1 MYGVAGTIE
10 LRAHHIA
17 RLVVAALMTITTL
30 VPQTLPA
37 AAASERTLYLY
48 YTHTKETARITFKRN
63 GQYIQSGLR
72 ELNQFLRDWRR
83 NEPAKMDPRLFDLV
97 WEVYQEVGATQPI
110 HIVSAY
116 RAPETNAMLRS
127 RSSGVA
133 ENSKH
138 MDGQAMDF
146 FIPGVPLNKLRAVA
160 MRKQVGGVGYYPTS
174 GSPFVHLDTGNV
186 RAWPRMTKAQLE
198 EIFPDGKTL
207 HIPSSGKPL
216 SQQGYQLAR
225 AEWQKCHQV
234 PCGGSSNFAVASN
247 NGGGSGGTLMDLFF
261 GGGDDGEAAS
271 APVEVASASTEQ
283 QAPKVAPVPMMRPQ
297 TAMALA
303 EAGEPASI
311 PFSTEGSA
319 PLDPELMTASLAAPV
334 PARKSEALVAE
345 TTGETA
351 VMAIASLDTPPVPAP
366 RLHMTNP
373 PEEAE
378 TVLTAYAAPSLQ
390 KPGTQQ
396 ALERIIE
403 TAMVPP
409 LPGED
414 AAPPLRLEGISQMQ
428 TASIGGGAPST
439 PDLLDM
445 TWGAMGQQ
453 PEPAP
458 VAEAL
463 AELVEKD
470 PGDGTIGMRNVRL
483 IAPDL
488 EHVAATMVAPVPIS
502 SSHFAVI
509 FEHDEADF
517 DPATELGSHV
527 PQMGIGDEPP
537 SFSAT
542 RFTMK
547 PLVVAAR

>member
-1 MYGVAGTIE
+1 

-17 RLVVAALMTITTL
+17 RLVLAALMTITTL
-30 VPQTLPA
+30 VPQTLPV

-63 GQYIQSGLR
+63 GQYVQSGLR

-83 NEPAKMDPRLFDLV
+83 DEPAKMDPRLFDLV
-97 WEVYQEVGATQPI
+97 WEVYQEVDATQPI
-110 HIVSAY
+110 YIVSAY

-138 MDGQAMDF
+138 IDGQAMDF
-146 FIPGVPLNKLRAVA
+146 YIPGVPLNKLRAVA

-186 RAWPRMTKAQLE
+186 RAWPRMTRAQLE

-207 HIPSSGKPL
+207 HIPPSGKPL
-216 SQQGYQLAR
+216 SQRGYQLAR
-225 AEWQKCHQV
+225 AEWQRCHRV

-247 NGGGSGGTLMDLFF
+247 DGGSGGTLMDLFF
-261 GGGDDGEAAS
+261 GGDDEETTPAPVQVAS
-271 APVEVASASTEQ
+271 APQ
-283 QAPKVAPVPMMRPQ
+283 QPQEPAGSKIAPVPMMRPQ
-297 TAMALA
+297 MALALA
-303 EAGEPASI
+303 EAEGPASI
-311 PFSTEGSA
+311 PFSTTGSA
-319 PLDPELMTASLAAPV
+319 PLTPELMTASLAPV
-334 PARKSEALVAE
+334 PARKSETLVAE

-351 VMAIASLDTPPVPAP
+351 VMAIASLDAPPIPAP

-373 PEEAE
+373 PEQAE
-378 TVLTAYAAPSLQ
+378 TVLTAYAAPTLRNAGS
-390 KPGTQQ
+390 QQ

-409 LPGED
+409 LPNES
-414 AAPPLRLEGISQMQ
+414 AEPQLRLEGISQMQ
-428 TASIGGGAPST
+428 TASIGGGAPGT
-439 PDLLDM
+439 PNLLEM

-453 PEPAP
+453 PEPEP
-458 VAEAL
+458 VAQAL
-463 AELVEKD
+463 AELVDSESGAGSID
-470 PGDGTIGMRNVRL
+470 TRDARL

-488 EHVAATMVAPVPIS
+488 EHVAATMVAPVPVS
-502 SSHFAVI
+502 SPHFAVI

-517 DPATELGSHV
+517 DPATELGPHV
-527 PQMGIGDEPP
+527 PEMSIGDEPP
-537 SFSAT
+537 TFSAKHFT
-542 RFTMK
+542 RT